1 MDNYYID
8 LGTVDYNKC
17 LELQYKLVDLRKEH
31 KIKNTVLF
39 LEHNDVY
46 TIGRKADINN
56 YKNVNVVKTDRG
68 GDVTFHGKGQ
78 LVTYFIFDVNI
89 NGKREI
95 RKFLEKIENSYIDM
109 LKKNNYDAF
118 VGDEPG
124 IFININNEKR
134 KVASI
139 GLAIKDNISYHG
151 VALNI
156 SKEILKGFNLINPCG
171 MNNNV
176 MYYADIKREKAIND
190 LLVSMENYFG
200 TFEKIN
206 IDKIIY

>member
-1 MDNYYID
+1 M
-8 LGTVDYNKC
+8 DYNKC
-17 LELQYKLVDLRKEH
+17 LELQYRLVDLRKEK

-46 TIGRKADINN
+46 TVGRKADVNN
-56 YKNVNVVKTDRG
+56 YKNVNVIKTDRG

-118 VGDEPG
+118 IGDEPG

-171 MNNNV
+171 MNNSI

-190 LLVSMENYFG
+190 LLASMEKYFG
-200 TFEKIN
+200 TFEKID
-206 IDKIIY
+206 IDKVIY

>member
-17 LELQYKLVDLRKEH
+17 LELQYKLVDLRKEN

-46 TIGRKADINN
+46 TIGRKADVNN

-176 MYYADIKREKAIND
+176 MYYADIKRGKAIND
-190 LLVSMENYFG
+190 LLASMENYFG
-200 TFEKIN
+200 TFEKID
-206 IDKIIY
+206 IDKVIY

>member
-1 MDNYYID
+1 MTNYYTD
-8 LGTVDYNKC
+8 LGIIDYGKC
-17 LELQYKLVDLRKEH
+17 LDLQHKLVDLRKESR
-31 KIKNTVLF
+31 IKNTVLF

-56 YKNVNVVKTDRG
+56 YKNVNVIKTDRG

-78 LVTYFIFDVNI
+78 LVTYFIFDVTI
-89 NGKREI
+89 NGKLEI

-109 LKKNNYDAF
+109 LKINNYDAF
-118 VGDEPG
+118 IGDEPG
-124 IFININNEKR
+124 IFININNEKK

-139 GLAIKDNISYHG
+139 GLAIKGSISYHG

-156 SKEILKGFNLINPCG
+156 GKEVLNGFNLINPCG
-171 MNNNV
+171 MNNSI
-176 MYYADIKREKAIND
+176 MYYADINREKAVND
-190 LLVSMENYFG
+190 LLASMEKYFG
-200 TFEKIN
+200 SFEKIN

>member
-1 MDNYYID
+1 M
-8 LGTVDYNKC
+8 DYNKC
-17 LELQYKLVDLRKEH
+17 LELQYRLVDLRKEK

-46 TIGRKADINN
+46 TVGRKADVNN
-56 YKNVNVVKTDRG
+56 YKNVNVIKTDRG

-118 VGDEPG
+118 IGDEPG

-171 MNNNV
+171 MNNSI

-190 LLVSMENYFG
+190 LLASMDNYFG
-200 TFEKIN
+200 TFEKID
-206 IDKIIY
+206 IDKVIY

>member
-17 LELQYKLVDLRKEH
+17 LELQYKLVDLRKEN

-46 TIGRKADINN
+46 TIGRKADVNN

-109 LKKNNYDAF
+109 LKKDNYEAF

-176 MYYADIKREKAIND
+176 MYYADIKRGKAIND
-190 LLVSMENYFG
+190 LLASMENYFG
-200 TFEKIN
+200 TFEKID
-206 IDKIIY
+206 IDKVIY